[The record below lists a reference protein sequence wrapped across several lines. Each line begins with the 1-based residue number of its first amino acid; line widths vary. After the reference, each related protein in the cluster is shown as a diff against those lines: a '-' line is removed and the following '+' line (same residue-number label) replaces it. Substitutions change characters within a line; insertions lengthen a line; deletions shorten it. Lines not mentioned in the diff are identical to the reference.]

1 MNWNLTTRRAFSR
14 LAAVLLAFGMAA
26 VSAAPGADGR
36 IYLNPDAPHYKNAR
50 YGFSLTL
57 PPGQW
62 GVMEAAN
69 GDGITAK
76 DDESDPTSREI
87 RVWGT
92 RSYSVLGQDFAAALA
107 EAEGDFASIAR
118 READAAAGRFT
129 LAGTA
134 KTGGL
139 LYVRCFFDKEVA
151 NIARITAP
159 DGWQAGFDAAVRAVE
174 SSFKPGF

>member
-1 MNWNLTTRRAFSR
+1 MPNMDEETKTRRWPFIIQLPSLCLAPITVFGLSHPMAEQMKALGALGYFLIFFFAFPAG
-14 LAAVLLAFGMAA
+14 LIAL
-26 VSAAPGADGR
+26 
-36 IYLNPDAPHYKNAR
+36 IYMKRH
-50 YGFSLTL
+50 
-57 PPGQW
+57 
-62 GVMEAAN
+62 
-69 GDGITAK
+69 
-76 DDESDPTSREI
+76 
-87 RVWGT
+87 
-92 RSYSVLGQDFAAALA
+92 AAALA

>member
-36 IYLNPDAPHYKNAR
+36 IYLNADAPRYSNGR
-50 YGFSLTL
+50 YGFSITL
-57 PPGQW
+57 PAGQW
-62 GVMEAAN
+62 EVVEADN

-76 DDESDPTSREI
+76 DDESDPKSREI

-118 READAAAGRFT
+118 READAAAGHFT